1 MNALDALFSRQ
12 IPTRSPNAPSNA
24 GARDQGSDQ
33 SQSFASALSSGR
45 PDRPEPRARQADD
58 RAPARD
64 DAVDDTHEAA
74 ASEDREVDET
84 DQSDDTEDSQAI
96 DLLALLARRADNKDD
111 TDEDGDDEIVIE
123 VDEDAADEDELVL
136 DEDALAAMQQPE
148 KDNSGVDGKTVAA
161 AAIAEGNPRATIT
174 AQQNKPAMGNA
185 EKGEATQQANSANGA
200 ADGAK
205 IGGMAV
211 AGGGK
216 SDDAGA
222 NAGKDGQSK
231 GEADMA
237 ELDPTLRSKSA
248 SVRGE
253 GDVAMEKVE
262 VLEKRSVSG
271 MSPNADNVAKALVR
285 DASGLNT
292 QTTTEATGEAAALR
306 QTAAAERANAAAMAP
321 RTGQTL
327 HTLRIQLNPE
337 SLGQV
342 TAVMRLN
349 DGELKVELKVQS
361 AEAYRQ
367 LTDDSS
373 AIAKALRQQG
383 YGIDQITV
391 QQTNAGSDKS
401 GMNAQQGQTSGQ
413 QFQFREG
420 MAQNSSG
427 GNGNGGEGRGRSTG
441 GQNGGEVGHE
451 VVSGNASST
460 GPSDGVYL

>member
-1 MNALDALFSRQ
+1 MLKKLAIATLAVLFL
-12 IPTRSPNAPSNA
+12 APSLILVGIGVVMNPA
-24 GARDQGSDQ
+24 LTATGACVVPGGTNLTVGDVPDELEVTTANGETFTLNRTQLTHAATIIETGSGIDGVTRDGLVIALMAALTESTLRMLSNTSSYPESADYPNDGDGSDNDSLGLFQMRPQ
-33 SQSFASALSSGR
+33 SGW
-45 PDRPEPRARQADD
+45 
-58 RAPARD
+58 
-64 DAVDDTHEAA
+64 
-74 ASEDREVDET
+74 
-84 DQSDDTEDSQAI
+84 
-96 DLLALLARRADNKDD
+96 
-111 TDEDGDDEIVIE
+111 G
-123 VDEDAADEDELVL
+123 
-136 DEDALAAMQQPE
+136 
-148 KDNSGVDGKTVAA
+148 TVAELMDPVYQ
-161 AAIAEGNPRATIT
+161 AEAFFGGPTGPNHPSPRGLLDI
-174 AQQNKPAMGNA
+174 PGWEEMD
-185 EKGEATQQANSANGA
+185 KGEAAQTNSANGA

-205 IGGMAV
+205 VAGAAV

-222 NAGKDGQSK
+222 DAGKDGRSK
-231 GEADMA
+231 GEADIA

-253 GDVAMEKVE
+253 GDVAMDKVE

-271 MSPNADNVAKALVR
+271 MSANADNVAKALVR
-285 DASGLNT
+285 DANGLNT
-292 QTTTEATGEAAALR
+292 QTTTETGDAAALK
-306 QTAAAERANAAAMAP
+306 QAAPAERPNAAAMAP

-342 TAVMRLN
+342 TAIMRLS

-401 GMNAQQGQTSGQ
+401 GMNAQQGQTSSQ

-427 GNGNGGEGRGRSTG
+427 GSGNGGENRGRSTG

-460 GPSDGVYL
+460 GASDGVYL

>member
-12 IPTRSPNAPSNA
+12 VPTRSPNVSSNA
-24 GARDQGSDQ
+24 GARDQGSGQ
-33 SQSFASALSSGR
+33 SGSFASALSSGR
-45 PDRPEPRARQADD
+45 PDRPEQRTRNGDD
-58 RAPARD
+58 NAPVRD
-64 DAVDDTHEAA
+64 EAVDNTQQAA
-74 ASEDREVDET
+74 ASDDREIDET
-84 DQSDDTEDSQAI
+84 DQSDDADGSQAI
-96 DLLALLARRADNKDD
+96 DLLALLAKRAENSEDD
-111 TDEDGDDEIVIE
+111 ADEDGADEIVIE
-123 VDEDAADEDELVL
+123 VVEDASDEDEPAV
-136 DEDALAAMQQPE
+136 DETALEAMQ
-148 KDNSGVDGKTVAA
+148 KLGHGNNGVDGKAVAA
-161 AAIAEGNPRATIT
+161 AAVADGNPRATII
-174 AQQNKPAMGNA
+174 AQQTKPVTGNA
-185 EKGEATQQANSANGA
+185 DKGEAAANAADGA
-200 ADGAK
+200 ADGRRISEA
-205 IGGMAV
+205 AV

-222 NAGKDGQSK
+222 NAGREGQRK

-237 ELDPTLRSKSA
+237 ELDPVLRAKSA

-253 GDVAMEKVE
+253 GDVAMDKVE

-271 MSPNADNVAKALVR
+271 MSQNAENVAKALVR
-285 DASGLNT
+285 DASGLNP
-292 QTTTEATGEAAALR
+292 QTTAETGEAAALR
-306 QTAAAERANAAAMAP
+306 HAAAAERANAAAMAP
-321 RTGQTL
+321 RSGQTL

-342 TAVMRLN
+342 TAVMRLS

-420 MAQNSSG
+420 MAQNGSG
-427 GNGNGGEGRGRSTG
+427 GNGNSGDGRGRSTG
-441 GQNGGEVGHE
+441 GQNGGELGHE
-451 VVSGNASST
+451 VVSGNTSSS
-460 GPSDGVYL
+460 GASDGVYL

>member
-1 MNALDALFSRQ
+1 M
-12 IPTRSPNAPSNA
+12 
-24 GARDQGSDQ
+24 
-33 SQSFASALSSGR
+33 SSGR

-58 RAPARD
+58 KAPARGETVD
-64 DAVDDTHEAA
+64 DAHEAA
-74 ASEDREVDET
+74 ASDDREIDET
-84 DQSDDTEDSQAI
+84 DQPDDTEDSQTI
-96 DLLALLARRADNKDD
+96 DLLALLAKRAENNEDD
-111 TDEDGDDEIVIE
+111 TAEDGEDEIVIE
-123 VDEDAADEDELVL
+123 AVEDAADEDELAL
-136 DEDALAAMQQPE
+136 DEDALSAMQQPE
-148 KDNSGVDGKTVAA
+148 KDNNGVDGRTVAA
-161 AAIAEGNPRATIT
+161 AAIAEGNPRTTII
-174 AQQNKPAMGNA
+174 AQQNKAVTGNA
-185 EKGEATQQANSANGA
+185 DKGEAAQTNSANGA

-205 IGGMAV
+205 VAGAAV

-222 NAGKDGQSK
+222 DAGKDGRSK
-231 GEADMA
+231 GEADIA

-253 GDVAMEKVE
+253 GDVALEKVE

-271 MSPNADNVAKALVR
+271 MSANADNVAKALVR
-285 DASGLNT
+285 DANGLNT
-292 QTTTEATGEAAALR
+292 QTTTETGDAAALK
-306 QTAAAERANAAAMAP
+306 QAAPAERPMAP

-342 TAVMRLN
+342 TAIMRLS

-391 QQTNAGSDKS
+391 
-401 GMNAQQGQTSGQ
+401 
-413 QFQFREG
+413 
-420 MAQNSSG
+420 
-427 GNGNGGEGRGRSTG
+427 
-441 GQNGGEVGHE
+441 
-451 VVSGNASST
+451 
-460 GPSDGVYL
+460 

>member
-12 IPTRSPNAPSNA
+12 VPTRSPNASSNA
-24 GARDQGSDQ
+24 GVRQQGSGQ
-33 SQSFASALSSGR
+33 TESFASALSSGR

-58 RAPARD
+58 KAPARGETVD
-64 DAVDDTHEAA
+64 DAHEAA
-74 ASEDREVDET
+74 ASDDREIDET
-84 DQSDDTEDSQAI
+84 DQPDDTEDSQTI
-96 DLLALLARRADNKDD
+96 DLLALLAKRAENNEDD
-111 TDEDGDDEIVIE
+111 TAEDGEDEIVIE
-123 VDEDAADEDELVL
+123 VVEEAADEEELAL
-136 DEDALAAMQQPE
+136 DEDALSAMQQ
-148 KDNSGVDGKTVAA
+148 KDNNGVDGRTVAA
-161 AAIAEGNPRATIT
+161 AAVAEGNPRATII
-174 AQQNKPAMGNA
+174 AQQNKAVTGNA
-185 EKGEATQQANSANGA
+185 DKGEAAQTNSANGA

-205 IGGMAV
+205 VAGAAV

-216 SDDAGA
+216 SDNAGADAG
-222 NAGKDGQSK
+222 KKGQSK
-231 GEADMA
+231 GESDMA

-271 MSPNADNVAKALVR
+271 MSANADNVAKALVR
-285 DASGLNT
+285 DANGLNT
-292 QTTTEATGEAAALR
+292 QTTTETGDAAALK
-306 QTAAAERANAAAMAP
+306 QAAPAERPNAAAMAP

-342 TAVMRLN
+342 TAIMRLN

-401 GMNAQQGQTSGQ
+401 GMNAQQGQTSSQ

-427 GNGNGGEGRGRSTG
+427 GSGNGGENRGRSTG

-460 GPSDGVYL
+460 GASDGVYL

>member
-1 MNALDALFSRQ
+1 MNALDALFCRQ
-12 IPTRSPNAPSNA
+12 VPTRSPNASSNA
-24 GARDQGSDQ
+24 GVRQQGSGQ
-33 SQSFASALSSGR
+33 TESFASALSSGR

-58 RAPARD
+58 KAPARGETVD
-64 DAVDDTHEAA
+64 DAHEAA
-74 ASEDREVDET
+74 ASDDREIDET
-84 DQSDDTEDSQAI
+84 DQPDDTEDSQTI
-96 DLLALLARRADNKDD
+96 DLLALLAKRAENNEDD
-111 TDEDGDDEIVIE
+111 TAEDGEDEIVIE
-123 VDEDAADEDELVL
+123 VVEDAADGDELAL
-136 DEDALAAMQQPE
+136 DEGALSAIPQPE
-148 KDNSGVDGKTVAA
+148 KDNNGVDGTTVAA
-161 AAIAEGNPRATIT
+161 AAVAEGNPRATII
-174 AQQNKPAMGNA
+174 AQQNKAVTGNA
-185 EKGEATQQANSANGA
+185 DKGEAAQTNSANGA

-205 IGGMAV
+205 VAGAAV

-222 NAGKDGQSK
+222 DAGKDGRSK
-231 GEADMA
+231 GEADIA

-253 GDVAMEKVE
+253 GDVALEKVE

-271 MSPNADNVAKALVR
+271 MSANADNVAKALVR
-285 DASGLNT
+285 DANGLNT
-292 QTTTEATGEAAALR
+292 QTTTETGDAAALK
-306 QTAAAERANAAAMAP
+306 QAAPAERPNAAAMAP

-342 TAVMRLN
+342 TAIMRLS

-401 GMNAQQGQTSGQ
+401 GMNAQQGQTSSQ

-427 GNGNGGEGRGRSTG
+427 GSGNGGENRGRSTG

-460 GPSDGVYL
+460 GASDGVYL